1 MAQSD
6 ASKTA
11 ELLAQGG
18 LVQPDLVS
26 AATKLLESIEK
37 LKEVSFLSTPNA
49 INTIHSL
56 ANVAAEARA
65 VLQTGEL
72 SQIMM
77 GIGGLAIISAY
88 QERIGEMN
96 KKIAHLNDMA
106 GSISDLLSQ
115 ACGALDAAVRVKQ
128 SLIAKIQSIKQ
139 EIEGNL
145 HTR

>member
-1 MAQSD
+1 MPQSD

-49 INTIHSL
+49 TNTIHSL

-96 KKIAHLNDMA
+96 KEIAHLNDMA

>member
-1 MAQSD
+1 MPQSD